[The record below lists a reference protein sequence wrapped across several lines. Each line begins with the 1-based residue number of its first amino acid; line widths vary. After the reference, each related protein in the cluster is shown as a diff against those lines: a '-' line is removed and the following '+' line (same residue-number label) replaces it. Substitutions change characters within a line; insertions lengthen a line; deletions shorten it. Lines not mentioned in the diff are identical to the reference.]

1 MARIRDSCVADVK
14 AAADIVEVVS
24 ARTSLRRASSSRFTG
39 RCPFHEER
47 TPSFSVDPVDKLYY
61 CFGCGKGGDVVRFV
75 QESENLDFAAA
86 IEWLAERFRVPL
98 EYEESSP
105 QQDAARRRKERLTAL
120 LDQATAYFER
130 VLWETEAGAPVRE
143 YLASRGLGEE
153 IAKEFRL
160 GLSRGSGLVAK
171 ARESGFTA
179 EEIHAAGLANRRGND
194 YFPFRLM
201 FPLTDA
207 RGRVIGFQARRLR
220 EDDPLKGKYV
230 NTPESELFKKG
241 NVLYGL
247 HLARPAIA
255 KQDRAI
261 VVEGNTD
268 VIALRQAGVEPV
280 VASMGTALTESQ
292 VRELGR
298 LTKRLLLCFDA
309 DAAGQEAT
317 LRGMELAVKQG
328 FDVRVVALP
337 KGEDPADAPQTF
349 AARLGSAESYLH
361 HRVRITLERTDDR
374 QEAFVRA
381 REILAP
387 VEDSPE
393 RQEALRL
400 LADRLDLPRE
410 TLAGLAPPTTRSVA
424 GAPVAATPRLLEA
437 GLQRERD
444 LLAAVVRHPSLVPE
458 LAALTPDHFDD
469 PLHRR
474 FREVL
479 VSGAPED
486 EELVALRAELG
497 ARADRDELDERA
509 GKELLLRLHERRLRR
524 ELQGA
529 DLVRATELQARLA
542 KVHNALAELV

>member
-1 MARIRDSCVADVK
+1 MARIKDTSVAEVK
-14 AAADIVEVVS
+14 AAADIVDVVS

-75 QESENLDFAAA
+75 QETENLDFAGA
-86 IEWLAERFRVPL
+86 IEWLADRFRVQL
-98 EYEESSP
+98 EYEETSP
-105 QQDAARRRKERLTAL
+105 HADAARRRRERLTAL
-120 LDQATAYFER
+120 LEQATTYFER
-130 VLWETEAGAPVRE
+130 VLWDSETGASVRD
-143 YLASRGLGEE
+143 YLTGRGLAEE
-153 IAKEFRL
+153 ISREFRL
-160 GLSRGSGLVAK
+160 GLSRGSGLVVK
-171 ARESGFTA
+171 ARESGFTI
-179 EEIHAAGLANRRGND
+179 EEIRAAGLANQRGND

-201 FPLTDA
+201 FPLADA

-220 EDDPLKGKYV
+220 DDDPLRGKYV

-255 KQDRAI
+255 KKDRAI

-280 VASMGTALTESQ
+280 VASMGTALTEAQ
-292 VRELGR
+292 LRELGR
-298 LTKRLLLCFDA
+298 LTKRLFLCFDA

-317 LRGMELAVKQG
+317 LRGMELAVRQG

-337 KGEDPADAPQTF
+337 RGEDPADAPDSF

-361 HRVRITLERTDDR
+361 YRVRITLERTTDR

-410 TLAGLAPPTTRSVA
+410 TLAGLAPSNVA
-424 GAPVAATPRLLEA
+424 RTDSAPAASTPRLLEA

-444 LLAAVVRHPSLVPE
+444 LLAAVVRNPSLVPE

-474 FREVL
+474 FRESL
-479 VSGAPED
+479 VERTPED
-486 EELVALRAELG
+486 EELLALRAELG
-497 ARADRDELDERA
+497 ARADRDELDERT

-524 ELQGA
+524 ELQGG
-529 DLVRATELQARLA
+529 DLVRATELQAQLA
-542 KVHNALAELV
+542 KVHSALAELG